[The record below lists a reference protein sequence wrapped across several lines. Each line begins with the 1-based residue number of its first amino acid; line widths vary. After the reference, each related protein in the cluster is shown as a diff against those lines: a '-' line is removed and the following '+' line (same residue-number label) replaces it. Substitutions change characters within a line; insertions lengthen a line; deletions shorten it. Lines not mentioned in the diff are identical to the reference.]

1 MKILVTGGSGF
12 IASNLSIRLAELG
25 FEVVSIDNNN
35 SYYSV
40 DYKYSRL
47 REIGFLIDNKE
58 RDIVKPLN
66 NTLYPNFFFYKLDIS
81 DKESLMKLFKNE
93 QFDVVVNLAAQA
105 GVRYSITHPDAYI
118 SSNIVG
124 FENILECCRH
134 FDIKHLVYASSS
146 SVYGLNSNVPFKE
159 GDKVDTPVS
168 LYAATKKSNELMAHV
183 YSNLYG
189 IPTTGLRYFTVYGP
203 WGRPDMAPILF
214 AIAIAKGETIKIF
227 NNGDMRR
234 DFTFIDDIVN
244 GTIKVINHIPKSIDS
259 SNGVPAKVYNIGCG
273 HTEKLMDFIKEI
285 EINMGKEAKKEFLPM
300 QPGDVYQTY
309 ADTSKLQ
316 KEIGYCP
323 EVSLHDGIK
332 KFIDWFKSGKNS
344 LI

>member
-1 MKILVTGGSGF
+1 
-12 IASNLSIRLAELG
+12 
-25 FEVVSIDNNN
+25 
-35 SYYSV
+35 
-40 DYKYSRL
+40 
-47 REIGFLIDNKE
+47 
-58 RDIVKPLN
+58 
-66 NTLYPNFFFYKLDIS
+66 
-81 DKESLMKLFKNE
+81 
-93 QFDVVVNLAAQA
+93 
-105 GVRYSITHPDAYI
+105 
-118 SSNIVG
+118 
-124 FENILECCRH
+124 
-134 FDIKHLVYASSS
+134 LVYASSS

-159 GDKVDTPVS
+159 EDKVDTPVS

-214 AIAIAKGETIKIF
+214 ATAIAKGETIKIF

-244 GTIKVINHIPKSIDS
+244 GTIKVINHIPKPSNNI
-259 SNGVPAKVYNIGCG
+259 NGVPAKVYNIGCG

-285 EINMGKEAKKEFLPM
+285 EINMGKEVKKEFLPM

-332 KFIDWFKSGKNS
+332 KFIDWFKSEKNP